1 MVCDVACH
9 TLSSIPAETIKL
21 VAERL
26 RDTSVCLIY
35 IYFVCDNIIV
45 VFLSLPFRSLSME
58 I

>member
-9 TLSSIPAETIKL
+9 TLSSIPAETVKL

-45 VFLSLPFRSLSME
+45 VFQS
-58 I
+58 